1 MNSNT
6 QTQNIYQGV
15 NYYHEPMTIGEVIHQ
30 GVRVNEAAKKIQ
42 QFIRQTRKTPA
53 KGTRKFIPKRTIVL
67 ECRCC
72 GNLGYYEDIRDDY
85 SADEPDFEFGTCGE
99 CDPYHQESSDEDE

>member
-1 MNSNT
+1 MNSTINT
-6 QTQNIYQGV
+6 TQQG
-15 NYYHEPMTIGEVIHQ
+15 NDK
-30 GVRVNEAAKKIQ
+30 EAEDF
-42 QFIRQTRKTPA
+42 QFKV
-53 KGTRKFIPKRTIVL
+53 IPKRTIVL

-99 CDPYHQESSDEDE
+99 CDRTMRQYNSLNNIIAIANKT